1 MKKRNILLAFALIL
15 ALSSCQNLEGSNKG
29 NVSEKTIED
38 ALAEG
43 NENGKDSDLIG
54 DKDENSKNEDKDSKN
69 EDKKEEKK
77 DDISDKNV
85 EDALTNINY
94 DDIRKYITDIGE
106 FDPEVLDE
114 LTDDDIKEYYLRA
127 KSASDKTGYWDVKD
141 FFFQELAKDFREYSN
156 KFPLDSIEE
165 LYNWPKS
172 TDKVTDKYAD
182 ERKFIANLGYD
193 QAEIDNMSDKKL
205 EEAFKKAYDENPEGL
220 YNDYIDIVGKNN
232 FDKNGSPTSEVKAVE
247 PSQSVEKFAENQSDY
262 DEFKKSLVELYE
274 FDPDVVA
281 QMTNEDIDLAAS
293 RGQKILEETGY
304 GDIGLIINELAKM
317 YPGSSTMYP
326 GE

>member
-1 MKKRNILLAFALIL
+1 MKKRNMILAFALIL
-15 ALSSCQNLEGSNKG
+15 ALSSCQNLEGSKKG
-29 NVSEKTIED
+29 NVSEKTIEN
-38 ALAEG
+38 ALAE
-43 NENGKDSDLIG
+43 EKESDKHSDLIDDK
-54 DKDENSKNEDKDSKN
+54 DKDEDAESKD
-69 EDKKEEKK
+69 KK
-77 DDISDKNV
+77 DDGSDKNV
-85 EDALTNINY
+85 EDALANINY

-127 KSASDKTGYWDVKD
+127 KAASDKTGYWDVKD
-141 FFFQELAKDFREYSN
+141 FFFQELAKDYREYSN
-156 KFPLDSIEE
+156 KFPLDSIED

-193 QAEIDNMSDKKL
+193 QAEIDKMSDKKL
-205 EEAFKKAYDENPEGL
+205 EEAFKKAYDKNPEGL
-220 YNDYIDIVGKNN
+220 YNDYIESVGKNN
-232 FDKNGSPTSEVKAVE
+232 FDKNENSTSDVKAQNSSE
-247 PSQSVEKFAENQSDY
+247 NVEKFSQNQGDY

-317 YPGSSTMYP
+317 YPGSSTMYL

>member
-1 MKKRNILLAFALIL
+1 MKKRNMILAFALIL
-15 ALSSCQNLEGSNKG
+15 ALSSCQNLEGSKKG
-29 NVSEKTIED
+29 NVSEKTIEN
-38 ALAEG
+38 ALAE
-43 NENGKDSDLIG
+43 EKESDKHSDLID
-54 DKDENSKNEDKDSKN
+54 DKDEDAESKD
-69 EDKKEEKK
+69 KK
-77 DDISDKNV
+77 DDGSDKNV
-85 EDALTNINY
+85 EDALANINY

-127 KSASDKTGYWDVKD
+127 KAASDKTGYWDVKD
-141 FFFQELAKDFREYSN
+141 FFFQELAKDYREYSN
-156 KFPLDSIEE
+156 KFPLDSIED

-193 QAEIDNMSDKKL
+193 QAEIDKMSDKKL
-205 EEAFKKAYDENPEGL
+205 EEAFKKAYDKNPEGL
-220 YNDYIDIVGKNN
+220 YNDYIESVGKNN
-232 FDKNGSPTSEVKAVE
+232 FDKNENSTSDVKAQNSSE
-247 PSQSVEKFAENQSDY
+247 NVEKFSQNQGDY

-317 YPGSSTMYP
+317 YPGSSTMY
-326 GE
+326 

>member
-1 MKKRNILLAFALIL
+1 M
-15 ALSSCQNLEGSNKG
+15 
-29 NVSEKTIED
+29 
-38 ALAEG
+38 
-43 NENGKDSDLIG
+43 
-54 DKDENSKNEDKDSKN
+54 
-69 EDKKEEKK
+69 
-77 DDISDKNV
+77 
-85 EDALTNINY
+85 
-94 DDIRKYITDIGE
+94 
-106 FDPEVLDE
+106 
-114 LTDDDIKEYYLRA
+114 
-127 KSASDKTGYWDVKD
+127 
-141 FFFQELAKDFREYSN
+141 
-156 KFPLDSIEE
+156 
-165 LYNWPKS
+165 YNWPKS

-193 QAEIDNMSDKKL
+193 QAEIDKMSDKKL
-205 EEAFKKAYDENPEGL
+205 EEAFKKAYDKNPEGL
-220 YNDYIDIVGKNN
+220 YNDYIESVGKNN
-232 FDKNGSPTSEVKAVE
+232 FDKNENSTSDVKAQNS
-247 PSQSVEKFAENQSDY
+247 SQNVEKFSQNQSDY

>member
-38 ALAEG
+38 ALAE
-43 NENGKDSDLIG
+43 ESEIGKGSDLID
-54 DKDENSKNEDKDSKN
+54 DKDEDSNS

-77 DDISDKNV
+77 GDSSDKNV

-94 DDIRKYITDIGE
+94 DDIRKYITDIGQ

-193 QAEIDNMSDKKL
+193 QVEIDNMSDKKL

-220 YNDYIDIVGKNN
+220 YNDYIEIVGKNN
-232 FDKNGSPTSEVKAVE
+232 FDKNESPTNEVKAVE
-247 PSQSVEKFAENQSDY
+247 PSQSVEKFSENQSDY

>member
-15 ALSSCQNLEGSNKG
+15 ALSSCQNMEGTNKG

-38 ALAEG
+38 ALAE
-43 NENGKDSDLIG
+43 ENKNDKNSDLI
-54 DKDENSKNEDKDSKN
+54 DDKNEDSN
-69 EDKKEEKK
+69 SEDKKEEKK
-77 DDISDKNV
+77 GDSSDKNV

-106 FDPEVLDE
+106 FDSEVLDE

-141 FFFQELAKDFREYSN
+141 FFFQELAKDFIEYSN

-193 QAEIDNMSDKKL
+193 QAEIDQMSDKLL
-205 EEAFKKAYDENPEGL
+205 EEAFKKAYDQNPEGL
-220 YNDYIDIVGKNN
+220 YNDYIEIVGKNN
-232 FDKNGSPTSEVKAVE
+232 FNKKESPTNEVKAVE
-247 PSQSVEKFAENQSDY
+247 SSQSVEKFSENQSDY
-262 DEFKKSLVELYE
+262 DEFKRSLVELYE

-281 QMTNEDIDLAAS
+281 QIPNEDIDLAAS

>member
-43 NENGKDSDLIG
+43 NKNGKDSDLIG

-77 DDISDKNV
+77 DDSSDKNV

-106 FDPEVLDE
+106 FDPEVLDQ

-220 YNDYIDIVGKNN
+220 YNDYIEIVGKNN
-232 FDKNGSPTSEVKAVE
+232 FDKNESPTNEVKAVE
-247 PSQSVEKFAENQSDY
+247 SSQNVEKFAENQSDY
-262 DEFKKSLVELYE
+262 DEFKRSLVELYE

-281 QMTNEDIDLAAS
+281 QMTNKDIDIAAS

>member
-1 MKKRNILLAFALIL
+1 MKKRNTLLAFALIL

-29 NVSEKTIED
+29 NVSEKTIEN
-38 ALAEG
+38 ALAE
-43 NENGKDSDLIG
+43 ENKNDKNSDLID
-54 DKDENSKNEDKDSKN
+54 DKDEDSNGNDKNV
-69 EDKKEEKK
+69 EKK
-77 DDISDKNV
+77 DDSSDKNV
-85 EDALTNINY
+85 EDALKNINY

-114 LTDDDIKEYYLRA
+114 LTDEDIKEYYLRA
-127 KSASDKTGYWDVKD
+127 KAASDKTGYWDVKD

-193 QAEIDNMSDKKL
+193 QAEIDKMSDKKL
-205 EEAFKKAYDENPEGL
+205 EEAFKKAYDKNPEGL
-220 YNDYIDIVGKNN
+220 YNDYIEIVGKNN
-232 FDKNGSPTSEVKAVE
+232 FDKNENSTNEVKAVE
-247 PSQSVEKFAENQSDY
+247 SGQNVEKFSENQSDY
-262 DEFKKSLVELYE
+262 DEFKRSLVELYE

-281 QMTNEDIDLAAS
+281 QMTNEDIDIAAS

>member
-43 NENGKDSDLIG
+43 NERGKDSDLI
-54 DKDENSKNEDKDSKN
+54 DEKDEDSNS

-77 DDISDKNV
+77 GDNSDKNV

-114 LTDDDIKEYYLRA
+114 LTDDDIKEYYLSA

-141 FFFQELAKDFREYSN
+141 FFFQELAKDYREYSN

-172 TDKVTDKYAD
+172 TDEVTDKYAD

-193 QAEIDNMSDKKL
+193 QAEIDKMSDKKL
-205 EEAFKKAYDENPEGL
+205 EEAFKKAYDKNPECL
-220 YNDYIDIVGKNN
+220 YNDYIEIVGKNN
-232 FDKNGSPTSEVKAVE
+232 FDKNESPTTEVKAVE
-247 PSQSVEKFAENQSDY
+247 SSQSVEKFSENQSDY
-262 DEFKKSLVELYE
+262 DEFKRSLVELYE

-281 QMTNEDIDLAAS
+281 QMTNEDIDIAAS

>member
-1 MKKRNILLAFALIL
+1 MKKRNMILAFALIL
-15 ALSSCQNLEGSNKG
+15 ALSSCQNLEGSKKG
-29 NVSEKTIED
+29 NVSEKTIEN
-38 ALAEG
+38 ALAE
-43 NENGKDSDLIG
+43 EKESDKHSDLID
-54 DKDENSKNEDKDSKN
+54 DKDEDAESKD
-69 EDKKEEKK
+69 KK
-77 DDISDKNV
+77 DDGSDKNV
-85 EDALTNINY
+85 EDALANINY

-127 KSASDKTGYWDVKD
+127 KAASDKTGYWDVKD
-141 FFFQELAKDFREYSN
+141 FFFQELAKDYREYSN
-156 KFPLDSIEE
+156 KFPLDSIED

-193 QAEIDNMSDKKL
+193 QAEIDKMSDKKL
-205 EEAFKKAYDENPEGL
+205 EEAFKKAYDKNPEGL
-220 YNDYIDIVGKNN
+220 YNDYIESVGKNN
-232 FDKNGSPTSEVKAVE
+232 FDKNENSTSDVKAQNSSE
-247 PSQSVEKFAENQSDY
+247 NVEKFSQNQGDY

>member
-1 MKKRNILLAFALIL
+1 MKKRNTLLAFALIL

-29 NVSEKTIED
+29 NVSEKTIEN
-38 ALAEG
+38 ALAE
-43 NENGKDSDLIG
+43 ENKNDKNSDLID
-54 DKDENSKNEDKDSKN
+54 DKDEDSNGNDKNV
-69 EDKKEEKK
+69 EKK
-77 DDISDKNV
+77 DDSSDKNV
-85 EDALTNINY
+85 EDALKNINY

-114 LTDDDIKEYYLRA
+114 LTDEDIKEYYLRA
-127 KSASDKTGYWDVKD
+127 KAASDKTGYWDVKD

-193 QAEIDNMSDKKL
+193 QAEIDKMSDKKL
-205 EEAFKKAYDENPEGL
+205 EEAFKKAYDKNPEGL
-220 YNDYIDIVGKNN
+220 YNDYIEIVGKNN
-232 FDKNGSPTSEVKAVE
+232 FDKNENSTNEVKAVE
-247 PSQSVEKFAENQSDY
+247 SGQNVEKFSENQSDY
-262 DEFKKSLVELYE
+262 DEFKRSLVELYE

-281 QMTNEDIDLAAS
+281 QIPNEDIDLAAS

>member
-1 MKKRNILLAFALIL
+1 MKKRNMILAFALIL
-15 ALSSCQNLEGSNKG
+15 ALSSCQNLEGSKKG
-29 NVSEKTIED
+29 NVSEKTIEN
-38 ALAEG
+38 ALAE
-43 NENGKDSDLIG
+43 EKESDKHSDLID
-54 DKDENSKNEDKDSKN
+54 DKDEDAESKD
-69 EDKKEEKK
+69 KK
-77 DDISDKNV
+77 DDGSDKNV
-85 EDALTNINY
+85 EDALANINY

-127 KSASDKTGYWDVKD
+127 KAASDKTGYWDVKD
-141 FFFQELAKDFREYSN
+141 FFFQELAKDYREYSN
-156 KFPLDSIEE
+156 KFPLDSIED

-193 QAEIDNMSDKKL
+193 QAEIDKMSDKKL
-205 EEAFKKAYDENPEGL
+205 EEAFKKAYDKNPEGL
-220 YNDYIDIVGKNN
+220 YNDYIESVGKNN
-232 FDKNGSPTSEVKAVE
+232 FDKNENSTSDVKAQNSSE
-247 PSQSVEKFAENQSDY
+247 NVEKFSQNQGDY

-317 YPGSSTMYP
+317 YPGSSTMYL

>member
-1 MKKRNILLAFALIL
+1 MKKRNIILAFALIL
-15 ALSSCQNLEGSNKG
+15 ALSSCQNLEGSKKG
-29 NVSEKTIED
+29 NVSEKTIEN
-38 ALAEG
+38 ALAEEKES
-43 NENGKDSDLIG
+43 NNNSDLID
-54 DKDENSKNEDKDSKN
+54 DKDEDAESKD
-69 EDKKEEKK
+69 KK
-77 DDISDKNV
+77 DDSSDKNV
-85 EDALTNINY
+85 EDALANINY

-127 KSASDKTGYWDVKD
+127 KAASDKTGYWDVKD
-141 FFFQELAKDFREYSN
+141 FFFQELAKDYREYSN
-156 KFPLDSIEE
+156 KFPLDSIED

-193 QAEIDNMSDKKL
+193 QAEIDKMSDKKL
-205 EEAFKKAYDENPEGL
+205 EEAFKKAYDKNPEGL
-220 YNDYIDIVGKNN
+220 YNDYIESVGKNN
-232 FDKNGSPTSEVKAVE
+232 FDKNENSTNDVKAQNS
-247 PSQSVEKFAENQSDY
+247 SQNVEKFSQNQSDY

>member
-1 MKKRNILLAFALIL
+1 MKKRNTLLAFALIL

-29 NVSEKTIED
+29 NVSEKTIEN
-38 ALAEG
+38 ALAE
-43 NENGKDSDLIG
+43 ENKNDKNSDLID
-54 DKDENSKNEDKDSKN
+54 DKDEDSNGNDKNV
-69 EDKKEEKK
+69 EKK
-77 DDISDKNV
+77 DDSSDKNV
-85 EDALTNINY
+85 EDALKNINY

-114 LTDDDIKEYYLRA
+114 LTDEDIKEYYLRA
-127 KSASDKTGYWDVKD
+127 KAASDKTGYWDVKD

-193 QAEIDNMSDKKL
+193 QAEIDKMSDKKL
-205 EEAFKKAYDENPEGL
+205 EEAFKKAYDKNPEGL
-220 YNDYIDIVGKNN
+220 YNDYIEIVGKNN
-232 FDKNGSPTSEVKAVE
+232 FDKNENSTNEVKAVE
-247 PSQSVEKFAENQSDY
+247 SGQNVEKFSENQSDY
-262 DEFKKSLVELYE
+262 DEFKRSLVELYE

>member
-15 ALSSCQNLEGSNKG
+15 ALSSCQNMEGTNKG

-38 ALAEG
+38 ALAE
-43 NENGKDSDLIG
+43 ENKNDKNSDLI
-54 DKDENSKNEDKDSKN
+54 DDKNEDSN
-69 EDKKEEKK
+69 SEDKKEEKK
-77 DDISDKNV
+77 GDSSDKNV

-106 FDPEVLDE
+106 FDSEVLDE

-141 FFFQELAKDFREYSN
+141 FFFQELAKDFIEYSN
-156 KFPLDSIEE
+156 KFPLYSIEE

-193 QAEIDNMSDKKL
+193 QAEIDQMSDKLL
-205 EEAFKKAYDENPEGL
+205 EEAFKKAYDQNPEGL
-220 YNDYIDIVGKNN
+220 YNDYIEIVGKNN
-232 FDKNGSPTSEVKAVE
+232 FNKKESPTNEVKAVE
-247 PSQSVEKFAENQSDY
+247 SSQSVEKFSENQSDY
-262 DEFKKSLVELYE
+262 DEFKRSLVELYE

-281 QMTNEDIDLAAS
+281 QIPNEDIDLAAS

>member
-1 MKKRNILLAFALIL
+1 MKKRNIILAFALIL
-15 ALSSCQNLEGSNKG
+15 ALSSCQNLEGSKKG
-29 NVSEKTIED
+29 NVSEKTIEN
-38 ALAEG
+38 ALAEESK
-43 NENGKDSDLIG
+43 NEKNSDLID
-54 DKDENSKNEDKDSKN
+54 DKDKNEDAESKD
-69 EDKKEEKK
+69 KK
-77 DDISDKNV
+77 DDSSDKNV
-85 EDALTNINY
+85 EDALANINY
-94 DDIRKYITDIGE
+94 YEIRKYITDIGE

-141 FFFQELAKDFREYSN
+141 FFFQELAKDYREYSN
-156 KFPLDSIEE
+156 KFPLDSIED

-172 TDKVTDKYAD
+172 TDNVTDKYAD

-193 QAEIDNMSDKKL
+193 QAEIDKMSDKKL
-205 EEAFKKAYDENPEGL
+205 EEAFKKAYDKNPEGL
-220 YNDYIDIVGKNN
+220 YNDYIESVGKNN
-232 FDKNGSPTSEVKAVE
+232 FDKNENSTNDVKVQNS
-247 PSQSVEKFAENQSDY
+247 SQNVEKFSQNQSDY
-262 DEFKKSLVELYE
+262 DEFKRSLVELYE

-293 RGQKILEETGY
+293 RGKKILEETGY
-304 GDIGLIINELAKM
+304 SDIGLIINELAKM